1 MTSQERMERI
11 ELPEEL
17 EQVILEAVELGSKK
31 KKQVIWKRAGLGC
44 MGAAAAFAVLVSA
57 GFASPVA
64 ARAFEGMPA
73 VGKVFT
79 YLYDLAGYEGRY
91 AQVAEDARPAIPA
104 DQKESGS
111 ADFSQ
116 GEISGG
122 IAAGQQETAGQQD
135 AGDQQSITDLQD
147 AESRQSA
154 VTASDAGIT
163 ITVKEYFCDK
173 KNLYLSMTVESEEPF
188 FESGVEENMEGR
200 FHLFTDEETLSY
212 EGMDPYPAGNSALL
226 VEGVYLDDH
235 TFVGIAR
242 SEWRNVKEENLVI
255 PDELTYTALIKH
267 VKIYSQNGTPDFR
280 GEWKFSM
287 DILCE
292 EDGIEILPV
301 EAAGEDGSSICEV
314 RLQPYEVQVVTKTGS
329 GETIL
334 TEEEKMPIVFD
345 EEGNLLNYAGSIMS
359 YREGNYEIYEY
370 ARPEELK
377 GLEIFIVDEGSWMD
391 RWKGRLYDGTM
402 TGPEMVEFL
411 KENCIL
417 HASVDCVR

>member
-1 MTSQERMERI
+1 MTNQERMEQI

-17 EQVILEAVELGSKK
+17 EQMILEAVELGTKK

-44 MGAAAAFAVLVSA
+44 MGAAAAFAVLFSA

-91 AQVAEDARPAIPA
+91 AQVAENARPAIPA
-104 DQKESGS
+104 DQEKAGS
-111 ADFSQ
+111 EDFSQ
-116 GEISGG
+116 GEISGD
-122 IAAGQQETAGQQD
+122 IAAGQRETIGQQD
-135 AGDQQSITDLQD
+135 AAGQQSITDQQD
-147 AESRQSA
+147 TESRQNE
-154 VTASDAGIT
+154 VTTSDAGIT
-163 ITVKEYFCDK
+163 ITIKEYFCDK
-173 KNLYLSMTVESEEPF
+173 KNLYLSMTIESEEPF

-200 FHLFTDEETLSY
+200 LHLFTGEETLSY
-212 EGMDPYPAGNSALL
+212 EGMNPFPAGNSALL

-267 VKIYSQNGTPDFR
+267 VKIYSQIGTPDFR
-280 GEWKFSM
+280 GEWKLSM
-287 DILCE
+287 NILCE
-292 EDGIEILPV
+292 EDGIKILPV
-301 EAAGEDGSSICEV
+301 EAVGEDGSSICEV
-314 RLQPYEVQVVTKTGS
+314 RLQPYEVQVVTESGS
-329 GETIL
+329 GETTL
-334 TEEEKMPIVFD
+334 TMEEKMPIVFD

-377 GLEIFIVDEGSWMD
+377 GLELFIVDESSWMD

-402 TGPEMVEFL
+402 TGPEMMEFL
-411 KENCIL
+411 RENCIL
-417 HASVDCVR
+417 HASVNCIR